1 MSGVSADGSGYFL
14 YHSVGMFPD
23 KGKLIGRALADFS
36 AGWGTPDDS
45 QWTLALRARA
55 QFIESWRGLI
65 HADAG
70 TLTHTENV
78 TTALYTVINS
88 LPAEHRAGRKILV
101 PADCFPSLHFVLSGM
116 ARRHGFELHT
126 VPLRPGETWVRE
138 EDIIAHWT
146 PEVGVALLTS
156 VTSTASYRC
165 DLDALVD
172 HGRRVGSLIGVDI
185 TQSIGL
191 FPFDVRPTGVD
202 FVVSTSLKWLGGT
215 SGAGILYVRAP
226 LLEECAPEL
235 RGWFSQSDIFSWD
248 LNEFRYAPDARRFD
262 TGTPA
267 VLACVG
273 TLPALEWHAAQD
285 ASALL
290 AHNRALSAQV
300 LAAAGELSLPP
311 ASPAEDKRRGGSTML
326 RLPAEKSAAV
336 LAALRAEA
344 IYADCRGSTLR
355 LSPGNMTTEAGVER
369 LVRILARSAP

>member
-1 MSGVSADGSGYFL
+1 
-14 YHSVGMFPD
+14 
-23 KGKLIGRALADFS
+23 
-36 AGWGTPDDS
+36 
-45 QWTLALRARA
+45 
-55 QFIESWRGLI
+55 
-65 HADAG
+65 
-70 TLTHTENV
+70 
-78 TTALYTVINS
+78 
-88 LPAEHRAGRKILV
+88 
-101 PADCFPSLHFVLSGM
+101 
-116 ARRHGFELHT
+116 
-126 VPLRPGETWVRE
+126 
-138 EDIIAHWT
+138 
-146 PEVGVALLTS
+146 
-156 VTSTASYRC
+156 
-165 DLDALVD
+165 
-172 HGRRVGSLIGVDI
+172 VGSLIGVDI